1 MSVRCCDGSF
11 AITIVIIII
20 IIAII
25 IIIIIDIIII
35 FIDDIIACAVCSPTF
50 LLFRSSHEYEDILR
64 KETRY

>member
-20 IIAII
+20 IIIIIIIDI
-25 IIIIIDIIII
+25 IIIIIDIII
-35 FIDDIIACAVCSPTF
+35 ACAVCSLTF